1 MRKDSV
7 IAYFGGIQKTM
18 AGLSVTER
26 AVRRWGDLV
35 PPEMAIKAYCVSNG
49 ELFLDP
55 WLYHDWPTRGR
66 VTDKTTDR
74 RFKRN
79 QHRPPRELPR

>member
-7 IAYFGGIQKTM
+7 IAFFGGVAK
-18 AGLSVTER
+18 AARALGVTEAAIR
-26 AVRRWGDLV
+26 LWGELV
-35 PPEMAIKAYCVSNG
+35 PPEMAIRAYCRSDG

-55 WLYHDWPTRGR
+55 LMYHDWPTRGR
-66 VTDKTTDR
+66 VTDRTTDR

-79 QHRPPRELPR
+79 KHNKPKESTP